1 MSAQNLENY
10 SMMDL
15 FRSEVETHTAAMSRA
30 LLALENDSGNMPLIE
45 ELMRA
50 AHSIKGGAR
59 IVELGSAVRLA
70 HTLEDCFVAV
80 RKKGIQL
87 TAEHTDILLQSVDML
102 VQLAETGDESRITEE
117 LSAQVN
123 HLTEIISSIPNTEKK
138 TEVKESVPKSA
149 DVTVQPESAIKPL
162 IMNSQTEPETVSL
175 SPDTGSK
182 PEPSSCDAGGF
193 LLSDSGKK
201 VSVNPDQEK
210 AHSKADNFLIGLR
223 QWHSFVR
230 EVTDSAVQSAIAA
243 QGKEP
248 DIPCSPPESVP
259 RDADDSADQAV
270 IPKELTVPEAKIC
283 DFKPE
288 PAHCKAGNFTSKSA
302 GEDTA
307 APADARSPVS
317 GSSCTDSGFAESPA
331 PETAVAP
338 HTDISPIYAAKSH
351 ADNKHPETADN
362 PHTDTS
368 PASLKIT
375 GQERTVRVTASKI
388 ERLMGLA
395 GEVVVAARWLPPFT
409 NSMLMLKR
417 SQRDTSLIL
426 DEMLK
431 ELSPHKEMEHALSL
445 CLQLRENIKAGSLHL
460 AERINDIDM
469 FTNISAAIADR
480 LYHEVIGVRMCPFS
494 EGTQKYP
501 RTVRDL
507 ARKLGKKA
515 RLEILG
521 ESTEVDRDILEKLD
535 APINHLLCN
544 AVAHGIESPE
554 KRLAGGKPE
563 TGTIRIEAT
572 HRAGMLMII
581 VSDDGAGIDSE
592 ELRAEIIDMGKARP
606 DIARHLSVPELMDFL
621 FLPGFSTAKDVTEIA
636 GRGVGLDVVHSTVHE
651 VGGVIRVSSV
661 PGKGLSFHMELPLTL
676 SVIRTFLVEIA
687 GETYAFPLARIDRCI
702 RVERSDMQV
711 VEDRQYFRFD
721 GNNIALVD
729 IREVLELPASDV
741 KRDTV
746 NVVVVSDRS
755 HAYGMVVDRFLG
767 ECDLVVRPLDSRL
780 GKIPD
785 ISAAAVMMDGSP
797 VLIFD
802 VEDMVH
808 SIGGLLSGKSR
819 LSRVDSGTEAEDR
832 SVPKRILVVEDSFI
846 VREKERKI
854 LENRGYEVDV
864 AVDGQDGWNCLRTA
878 TYDMVVTDIDMP
890 RMNGFEL
897 IRNIR
902 QHTELASLPVVVVSY
917 KASDDDRLQGLK
929 AGANYYLTKTDFDDN
944 SLTDAVVAL
953 IGDA

>member
-1 MSAQNLENY
+1 MNAQNPENCSMLE
-10 SMMDL
+10 L
-15 FRSEVETHTAAMSRA
+15 FRSEVETHAAAMSKA
-30 LLALENDSGNMPLIE
+30 LLALENDPKAVFHME
-45 ELMRA
+45 ELMRS

-59 IVELGSAVRLA
+59 IVELDSAVRLA

-87 TAEHTDILLQSVDML
+87 NAEHMDILLQSTDML
-102 VQLAETGDESRITEE
+102 VKLAETGEKAEDRSLSGFVNDLIAAITSIANPKEKSPQQAQGVYEDPQILQKSGENLFLAEKETASEKPASDMGEKIGTSDSQFRKPDLPEGPQSPAIKE
-117 LSAQVN
+117 LPEAEQF
-123 HLTEIISSIPNTEKK
+123 PAK
-138 TEVKESVPKSA
+138 TEQSPVSDSCAEP
-149 DVTVQPESAIKPL
+149 DCETF
-162 IMNSQTEPETVSL
+162 SQTENA
-175 SPDTGSK
+175 
-182 PEPSSCDAGGF
+182 EP
-193 LLSDSGKK
+193 L
-201 VSVNPDQEK
+201 
-210 AHSKADNFLIGLR
+210 
-223 QWHSFVR
+223 
-230 EVTDSAVQSAIAA
+230 
-243 QGKEP
+243 
-248 DIPCSPPESVP
+248 
-259 RDADDSADQAV
+259 
-270 IPKELTVPEAKIC
+270 
-283 DFKPE
+283 
-288 PAHCKAGNFTSKSA
+288 
-302 GEDTA
+302 
-307 APADARSPVS
+307 PADT
-317 GSSCTDSGFAESPA
+317 SS
-331 PETAVAP
+331 
-338 HTDISPIYAAKSH
+338 
-351 ADNKHPETADN
+351 
-362 PHTDTS
+362 
-368 PASLKIT
+368 ASLKIT

-395 GEVVVAARWLPPFT
+395 GEVVVGARWLPPFT
-409 NSMLMLKR
+409 SSLLTLKR
-417 SQRDTSLIL
+417 SQRDISLLL
-426 DEMLK
+426 DEILK
-431 ELSPHKEMEHALSL
+431 DISHQKEMKHVLSL
-445 CLQLRENIKAGSLHL
+445 CLQLREKIKDSGLEM
-460 AERINDIDM
+460 AERISDIDM
-469 FTNISAAIADR
+469 FTNVSAAISDR

-515 RLEILG
+515 SLEILG

-535 APINHLLCN
+535 APITHLLCN

-554 KRLAGGKPE
+554 KRLAEGKPE

-581 VSDDGAGIDSE
+581 VSDDGAGIDPE
-592 ELRAEIIDMGKARP
+592 ELREEIIDRGKARP

-661 PGKGLSFHMELPLTL
+661 PGRGMRFHMELPLTL

-687 GETYAFPLARIDRCI
+687 EEPYAFPLARIDSCL
-702 RVERSDMQV
+702 RVKRADIQV

-721 GNNIALVD
+721 ENNIALVD

-746 NVVVVSDRS
+746 NVVAVSDRS
-755 HAYGMVVDRFLG
+755 HSYGMVVDRFLG
-767 ECDLVVRPLDSRL
+767 ECDLVVRPLDPRL

-808 SIGGLLSGKSR
+808 SIGGLLSGKNR
-819 LSRVDSGTEAEDR
+819 LSRVDSGTEDEDR
-832 SVPKRILVVEDSFI
+832 PMPKRILVVEDSFI

-854 LENRGYEVDV
+854 LENKGYEVDV

-878 TYDMVVTDIDMP
+878 AYDMVVTDIDMP

-944 SLTDAVVAL
+944 SLIEAVTAL
-953 IGDA
+953 IGEA

>member
-1 MSAQNLENY
+1 MSAQNLENF
-10 SMMDL
+10 SMLDL

-30 LLALENDSGNMPLIE
+30 LLALENDSGNMIHIE

-80 RKKGIQL
+80 RKKGIRL
-87 TAEHTDILLQSVDML
+87 SAEHTDILLQSADML
-102 VQLAETGDESRITEE
+102 LKLAETGEESLSGRVNELIAAITSILLPEE
-117 LSAQVN
+117 KAQEQALAVPESSLILQKN
-123 HLTEIISSIPNTEKK
+123 GQSFSHPEKETDPEKPVSGIGEKPGQSKYQISRPDLPENSQSPVIKELPK
-138 TEVKESVPKSA
+138 TESVPAKAAESPAVRESLKFQSA
-149 DVTVQPESAIKPL
+149 E
-162 IMNSQTEPETVSL
+162 
-175 SPDTGSK
+175 K
-182 PEPSSCDAGGF
+182 PEPVFAETA
-193 LLSDSGKK
+193 KY
-201 VSVNPDQEK
+201 P
-210 AHSKADNFLIGLR
+210 AHSP
-223 QWHSFVR
+223 
-230 EVTDSAVQSAIAA
+230 DSCAA
-243 QGKEP
+243 
-248 DIPCSPPESVP
+248 
-259 RDADDSADQAV
+259 
-270 IPKELTVPEAKIC
+270 
-283 DFKPE
+283 
-288 PAHCKAGNFTSKSA
+288 H
-302 GEDTA
+302 
-307 APADARSPVS
+307 
-317 GSSCTDSGFAESPA
+317 GFAESPA
-331 PETAVAP
+331 QETADVP
-338 HTDISPIYAAKSH
+338 HTDTSPMYAAKSH
-351 ADNKHPETADN
+351 ADNTHPETADV

-409 NSMLMLKR
+409 ASLLMLKR
-417 SQRDTSLIL
+417 SQRDISLIL

-431 ELSPHKEMEHALSL
+431 ELNPRKDMEHAQSL
-445 CLQLRENIKAGSLHL
+445 CLQLREKIKTGSLQL

-469 FTNISAAIADR
+469 FTNVSAAIADR

-507 ARKLGKKA
+507 ARKLGKKV

-535 APINHLLCN
+535 APISHLLCN
-544 AVAHGIESPE
+544 AVAHGIEEPE
-554 KRLAGGKPE
+554 KRIAAGKPE

-581 VSDDGAGIDSE
+581 VSDDGAGIDPE
-592 ELRAEIIDMGKARP
+592 ELRAEIIDMGKARS

-621 FLPGFSTAKDVTEIA
+621 FLPGFSTAKSVTEIA

-651 VGGVIRVSSV
+651 VGGVIRVSSI

-687 GETYAFPLARIDRCI
+687 GESYAFPLARIDRCI

-721 GNNIALVD
+721 DNNIALVD
-729 IREVLELPASDV
+729 IREVLEIPASDV
-741 KRDTV
+741 KRETV

-767 ECDLVVRPLDSRL
+767 ECDLVVRPLDLRL

-832 SVPKRILVVEDSFI
+832 PDPKRILVVEDSFI

-854 LENRGYEVDV
+854 LETKGYEVDV

-890 RMNGFEL
+890 RMNGFQL

-944 SLTDAVVAL
+944 SLTDAVIAL
-953 IGDA
+953 IGEA